1 MAAKGNFFFDKVMP
15 MVYGIGAAVVI
26 VGALFKIR
34 HLPGAD
40 LMLTVGLLTEAAIFF
55 LSSFQ
60 PHNAVKEHDW
70 SLVYPELSEG
80 YDPSTNDNRFRDK
93 TPAPNGLTGKLDDML
108 KNANVTPEALTNL
121 GQGLNRLSATT
132 AQLGQLGDATNATDE
147 YTKKVRTAAQ
157 SLERINESYANT
169 VEAVSAMSNATGDA
183 KEYHMQVQNVT
194 KNLGALNAVYE
205 MELQDANTHLK
216 SMNQFY
222 GTLGK
227 AMENMVQAGKDTE
240 SMQAQVAD
248 LTGNLTSLNR
258 VYGNML
264 NAMRAGAAS

>member
-1 MAAKGNFFFDKVMP
+1 MAVKKNFLYDTLMP
-15 MVYGIGAAVVI
+15 KVYGIGAAVVI
-26 VGALFKIR
+26 VGALFKIQ
-34 HLPGAD
+34 HLPGAGP
-40 LMLTVGLLTEAAIFF
+40 MLSVGLLTEAVIFF
-55 LSSFQ
+55 LSAFQ
-60 PHNAVKEHDW
+60 PHQAETDW

-80 YDPSTNDNRFRDK
+80 YDPSANDNRFREK

-132 AQLGQLGDATNATDE
+132 AQLGQLGEATNVTDE
-147 YTKKVRTAAQ
+147 YTKRVRTAAQ

-169 VEAVSAMSNATGDA
+169 VEAVSAMSNATNDA
-183 KEYHMQVQNVT
+183 KEYHLQVQNVT

-227 AMENMVQAGKDTE
+227 AMENMIQAGKDTE
-240 SMQAQVAD
+240 NMQHQVAD
-248 LTGNLTSLNR
+248 LTTNLSSLNR

-264 NAMRAGAAS
+264 NAMRAGSAA

>member
-1 MAAKGNFFFDKVMP
+1 MAAKGNFLYDHVMP
-15 MVYGIGAAVVI
+15 KVYGIGAAVVI
-26 VGALFKIR
+26 IGALFKIL
-34 HLPGAD
+34 HWKGAD
-40 LMLTVGLLTEAAIFF
+40 IMLMVGLGTEAVIFF
-55 LSSFQ
+55 LSAFQ
-60 PHNAVKEHDW
+60 PHQAETDW

-93 TPAPNGLTGKLDDML
+93 APAPNGLTGKLDDML

-121 GQGLNRLSATT
+121 GQGLNRLSTTT
-132 AQLGQLGDATNATDE
+132 AQLSKLGDATNATDE
-147 YTKKVRTAAQ
+147 YTQKERTAAQ
-157 SLERINESYANT
+157 SLDGINKAYSNT
-169 VEAVSAMSNATGDA
+169 VEAITSLSNATNDA
-183 KEYHMQVQNVT
+183 KEYHLQVQNVT

-240 SMQAQVAD
+240 NMQGQVAT

>member
-1 MAAKGNFFFDKVMP
+1 MAAKGSFLYDTLMP
-15 MVYGIGAAVVI
+15 KIYGLGAAVVI
-26 VGALFKIR
+26 IGALFKIQ
-34 HLPGAD
+34 HWEGAD
-40 LMLTVGLLTEAAIFF
+40 IMLIIGLSTEAVIFA
-55 LSSFQ
+55 LSAFQ
-60 PHNAVKEHDW
+60 PQSKEHDW

-80 YDPSTNDNRFRDK
+80 YDPSTGNKSLADNSAK
-93 TPAPNGLTGKLDDML
+93 GLTMKLDDML

-121 GQGLNRLSATT
+121 GQGLNRLSTT
-132 AQLGQLGDATNATDE
+132 TSQLSQLGEATNVTDE
-147 YTKKVRTAAQ
+147 YTKKVRTAAD
-157 SLERINESYANT
+157 SLDKINVAYGNT
-169 VEAVSAMSNATGDA
+169 VEAITAMSGATADA

-222 GTLGK
+222 GTLSH
-227 AMENMVQAGKDTE
+227 AMENMTQAGKDTE
-240 SMQAQVAD
+240 QFQKQVAD

-264 NAMRAGAAS
+264 NAMRAPAQA

>member
-1 MAAKGNFFFDKVMP
+1 MAVKKNFLYDTLMP
-15 MVYGIGAAVVI
+15 KIYGIGAAVVI
-26 VGALFKIR
+26 VGALFKIQ
-34 HLPGAD
+34 HLPGAGP
-40 LMLTVGLLTEAAIFF
+40 MLTVGLLTEAVIFF
-55 LSSFQ
+55 LSAFQ
-60 PHNAVKEHDW
+60 PHQAETDW
-70 SLVYPELSEG
+70 ALVYPELSEG

-132 AQLGQLGDATNATDE
+132 AQLGQLGEATNVTDE

-169 VEAVSAMSNATGDA
+169 VEAVSAMSNATNDA

-227 AMENMVQAGKDTE
+227 AMENMIQAGKDTE
-240 SMQAQVAD
+240 SMQHQVAD
-248 LTGNLTSLNR
+248 LTTNLTSLNR

-264 NAMRAGAAS
+264 NAMRAGSAA

>member
-1 MAAKGNFFFDKVMP
+1 MAAKKNFLYDTLMP
-15 MVYGIGAAVVI
+15 KVYGLGAAVVI
-26 VGALFKIR
+26 VGALFKIQ
-34 HLPGAD
+34 HWEGASA
-40 LMLTVGLLTEAAIFF
+40 MLIVGLGTEAVIFA
-55 LSSFQ
+55 LSAFQ
-60 PHNAVKEHDW
+60 PHASDHDW

-80 YDPSTNDNRFRDK
+80 YDPTTNDNRFRDAK
-93 TPAPNGLTGKLDDML
+93 TQPNGLTAKLDDML

-121 GQGLNRLSATT
+121 GQGLNRLSTTT
-132 AQLGQLGDATNATDE
+132 AQLGQLGDATNVTDE
-147 YTKKVRTAAQ
+147 YTKKVRTAAD
-157 SLERINESYANT
+157 SLDKINVAYSNT
-169 VEAVSAMSNATGDA
+169 AAAITSLADATGDA
-183 KEYHMQVQNVT
+183 KEYHQQVQNVT

-227 AMENMVQAGKDTE
+227 AMDNMTQAGKDTE
-240 SMQAQVAD
+240 QFQKQVAD

-264 NAMRAGAAS
+264 SAMRAPAQA

>member
-60 PHNAVKEHDW
+60 PHSKETDW

-80 YDPSTNDNRFRDK
+80 YDPTTNDNRFRDAK

-132 AQLGQLGDATNATDE
+132 AQLGQLGEATNVTEE

-157 SLERINESYANT
+157 SLERINEAYSNT
-169 VEAVSAMSNATGDA
+169 VEAVSAMSNATSDA
-183 KEYHMQVQNVT
+183 KEYHLQVQNVT
-194 KNLGALNAVYE
+194 KNLGALNAV
-205 MELQDANTHLK
+205 
-216 SMNQFY
+216 FY

-227 AMENMVQAGKDTE
+227 AMENMVQAGKETE
-240 SMQAQVAD
+240 NMQTQVAD

>member
-1 MAAKGNFFFDKVMP
+1 MAVKKNFLYDDVMP
-15 MVYGIGAAVVI
+15 KVYGIGAAVVI
-26 VGALFKIR
+26 IGALFKIL
-34 HLPGAD
+34 HWKGAD
-40 LMLTVGLLTEAAIFF
+40 VMLMVGLGTEAVIFF
-55 LSSFQ
+55 LSAFQ
-60 PHNAVKEHDW
+60 PHQAETDW

-80 YDPSTNDNRFRDK
+80 YDPSTNDNRFREK
-93 TPAPNGLTGKLDDML
+93 APQPNGLTGKLDDML

-121 GQGLNRLSATT
+121 GQGLNRLSTT
-132 AQLGQLGDATNATDE
+132 TSQLAQLGDATNATDE
-147 YTKKVRTAAQ
+147 YTQKVRTAAQ

-183 KEYHMQVQNVT
+183 KEYHLQVQNVT

-240 SMQAQVAD
+240 NMQGQVAA
-248 LTGNLTSLNR
+248 LTTNLSSLNR

-264 NAMRAGAAS
+264 NAMRAGASS

>member
-1 MAAKGNFFFDKVMP
+1 MAAKGNYFYDKIMP

-60 PHNAVKEHDW
+60 PASKEPDW

-80 YDPSTNDNRFRDK
+80 YDPSTGNK
-93 TPAPNGLTGKLDDML
+93 SIGGQATGTGLTKKLDDML
-108 KNANVTPEALTNL
+108 KDANVTPEAIANL

-132 AQLGQLGDATNATDE
+132 AQLGQLGEATNVTDE
-147 YTKKVRTAAQ
+147 YTKKVRTAAN
-157 SLERINESYANT
+157 SLERINEAYSNT
-169 VEAVSAMSNATGDA
+169 VEAVTAMSSATADA

-222 GTLGK
+222 GTLSQ
-227 AMENMVQAGKDTE
+227 AMTNMTNAGKDTE
-240 SMQAQVAD
+240 QFQKQVAD

-264 NAMRAGAAS
+264 NAMRAGS

>member
-1 MAAKGNFFFDKVMP
+1 MAAKGNYFYDKIMP
-15 MVYGIGAAVVI
+15 MIYGIGAAVVI
-26 VGALFKIR
+26 VGALFKIE
-34 HLPGAD
+34 HWKGAD
-40 LMLTVGLLTEAAIFF
+40 TMLIIGLGTEAFIF
-55 LSSFQ
+55 LMSAFQ
-60 PHNAVKEHDW
+60 PQHKEHDW

-80 YDPSTNDNRFRDK
+80 YDPSTGDNSFREQRLQ
-93 TPAPNGLTGKLDDML
+93 PNGLTGKLDDML
-108 KNANVTPEALTNL
+108 KNANVTPEALSNL

-132 AQLGQLGDATNATDE
+132 AQLGQLGEATNVTDE
-147 YTKKVRTAAQ
+147 YTQKVRTAAQ
-157 SLERINESYANT
+157 SLDGINKAYANT
-169 VEAVSAMSNATGDA
+169 VDAITSLSNATSDA
-183 KEYHMQVQNVT
+183 KEYHLQVQNVT

-240 SMQAQVAD
+240 SLQTQVAD
-248 LTGNLTSLNR
+248 LTGNLASLNR

-264 NAMRAGAAS
+264 NAMRAGAAA

>member
-1 MAAKGNFFFDKVMP
+1 MAVKKNFLYDDVMP
-15 MVYGIGAAVVI
+15 KIYGIGAAVVI
-26 VGALFKIR
+26 VGALFKIE
-34 HLPGAD
+34 HWQGAD
-40 LMLTVGLLTEAAIFF
+40 LMLMLGLGTEALIFF
-55 LSSFQ
+55 LSAFQ
-60 PHNAVKEHDW
+60 PHQAETDW

-80 YDPSTNDNRFRDK
+80 YDPSTNENGFRNK
-93 TPAPNGLTGKLDDML
+93 QLQPNGLTGKLDDML

-132 AQLGQLGDATNATDE
+132 AQMSQLGEATNATDE
-147 YTKKVRTAAQ
+147 YTQKVRTAAQ
-157 SLERINESYANT
+157 SLDGINKAYSNT
-169 VEAVSAMSNATGDA
+169 VDAITSLANATGDA
-183 KEYHMQVQNVT
+183 KEYHLQVQNVT

-227 AMENMVQAGKDTE
+227 AMENMMQAGKDTE
-240 SMQAQVAD
+240 SLQHQVAD
-248 LTGNLTSLNR
+248 LTGNLSSLNR

>member
-1 MAAKGNFFFDKVMP
+1 

-60 PHNAVKEHDW
+60 PHSAVKEHDW

-80 YDPSTNDNRFRDK
+80 YDPSTNDNRFRDAK
-93 TPAPNGLTGKLDDML
+93 GPQPNGLTGKLDDML

-121 GQGLNRLSATT
+121 GQGLNRLSTT
-132 AQLGQLGDATNATDE
+132 TSQLAQLGDATNATDE
-147 YTKKVRTAAQ
+147 YTKKV
-157 SLERINESYANT
+157 
-169 VEAVSAMSNATGDA
+169 SAMSNATGDA
-183 KEYHMQVQNVT
+183 KEYHLQVQNVT

-240 SMQAQVAD
+240 NMQAQVAD